1 LRAMSPDTAAAV
13 TAWATCFLAAFAFLA
28 FIAAG
33 ATYVTQAKQLK
44 VARQE
49 AKALRAPV
57 FEGEVTASA
66 PGAKSPFVAS
76 IRLRSN
82 EPPPVVRLIMQGA
95 TVAECPIGFPPGTE
109 GVQPDDPS
117 YQPPGWQNDVLVRS
131 ALWEILFPNDQAI
144 WQVELH
150 PRAHDLNPVPEVA
163 RARADCRGLEG
174 EEWIVPVTLKLAPEV
189 RDAMRPPPTATVL

>member
-1 LRAMSPDTAAAV
+1 MSPDTAATV

-33 ATYVTQAKQLK
+33 ATYVVQAKQLR
-44 VARQE
+44 VARE
-49 AKALRAPV
+49 EGKALRAPV
-57 FEGEVTASA
+57 FEGEITAGA

-82 EPPPVVRLIMQGA
+82 GPLPIVRLIMQGA
-95 TVAECPIGFPPGTE
+95 TVAECPVGFPRGVE
-109 GVQPDDPS
+109 GVEPDAPED
-117 YQPPGWQNDVLVRS
+117 QPPGWRNDELVRS
-131 ALWEILFPNDQAI
+131 ARWEILFPNDQAI
-144 WQVELH
+144 FPVELH

-163 RARADCRGLEG
+163 HARADCIGLEH

-189 RDAMRPPPTATVL
+189 RDAMRPPPTVTVF